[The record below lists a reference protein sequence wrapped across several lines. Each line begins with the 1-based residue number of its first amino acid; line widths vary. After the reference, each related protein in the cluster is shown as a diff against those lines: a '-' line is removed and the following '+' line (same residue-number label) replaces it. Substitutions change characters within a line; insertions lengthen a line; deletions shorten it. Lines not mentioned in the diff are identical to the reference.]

1 MVSIWQD
8 ICLDSWGVL
17 LFITTGKAGM
27 ASDKTFL
34 QLTPVIGPMDGEEN
48 KYSKHKASAPNEK
61 TESHILIN
69 FHPACQRLRDLKF
82 GSNSELRGE

>member
-34 QLTPVIGPMDGEEN
+34 LLTLVIGPMDGEEN
-48 KYSKHKASAPNEK
+48 KYSKHKASVHNEK
-61 TESHILIN
+61 TESQIFIN
-69 FHPACQRLRDLKF
+69 FHAACQ
-82 GSNSELRGE
+82 